1 MQPQA
6 QIPSPP
12 KAGTRAQSKELTI
25 ILERQRLFKEA
36 ALKAKQE
43 GLIFFEKK
51 FFLTNNNRFKL
62 KKATL
67 V

>member
-12 KAGTRAQSKELTI
+12 KASTRAQSKELTI

-43 GLIFFEKK
+43 GKIFFEKK
-51 FFLTNNNRFKL
+51 FFPTNNNRFKL
-62 KKATL
+62 KRQH
-67 V
+67 